1 VDNNLFGKFVL
12 SPILAAFVRM
22 NVCFEIDANGILNVS
37 AVEHTTG
44 VRNKITITNYKGTL
58 STEEIHRMVQ
68 DAEKQRKRRLGEL
81 LRNN

>member
-12 SPILAAFVRM
+12 SPIPAAPRGFVRM

-44 VRNKITITNYKGTL
+44 VSNKITITNYKGSL
-58 STEEIHRMVQ
+58 STE
-68 DAEKQRKRRLGEL
+68 
-81 LRNN
+81 